1 MVPLNMELEVA
12 VIDEIQ
18 MIGNIERGWAWTQ
31 ALLGLRAKE
40 VHLCGEERALPL
52 IHELAAAMG
61 TSLSSTITS
70 D

>member
-40 VHLCGEERALPL
+40 VHLCGEERPCL
-52 IHELAAAMG
+52 
-61 TSLSSTITS
+61 
-70 D
+70 